1 MHGDTHN
8 QPLLRWLTAKP
19 LRMKPPRLAQFALHN
34 RHCTRRVNT
43 GRRQQI
49 VQNYT
54 ISNWLSKKHPESAL
68 WYNTPVKLL
77 PRDALTVLSHQVPA
91 GALPVLR
98 GLATA
103 QRHHQLFPSR
113 AGAAL
118 PVIVG
123 VSGGADSI
131 CLLHA
136 LQRVAPAWGLALH
149 VAHLDHALR
158 TDSGQDAAW
167 VAALAQRLDLP
178 LHTARLGANELTGHP
193 GGLEAAARAARYAFL
208 HATACA
214 LGNEAG
220 PACVAVAH
228 HQDDQAETVLM
239 NFLRGSGPAGLAGM
253 AWVAILPHAEGAAVR
268 LVRPL
273 LGVRRSDILAYCAAY
288 GLSWREDASNQDT
301 GLLRNRIRADLL
313 PRLAEINPALVAT
326 LSRSAELFAAEA
338 ERGQRIDHAALDAL
352 RLDTTTPSAER
363 IVLDADRLPTLEV
376 ATRRGVVRLALAY
389 LGMDLR
395 DAGLEAIDRL
405 LEAVTI
411 TSHSSGP
418 HPLGAGLAWT
428 LLGGAPR
435 RLSLHRATTLPVQPD
450 GPHLARVRDRLPHV
464 IPAQG
469 SITLEGWRLESRLTT
484 PDTLSPFWRAGDLRQ
499 VSVDAAACPE
509 LRLTVPQPGMKIA
522 PLGMAG
528 RQRSVGDLFTDHKVP
543 VALRGG
549 WPVVVD
555 AAGHT
560 VWVCGLALAH
570 HAAITPATRAVR
582 VLHWQPVPE
591 NKAEKP

>member
-1 MHGDTHN
+1 M
-8 QPLLRWLTAKP
+8 
-19 LRMKPPRLAQFALHN
+19 
-34 RHCTRRVNT
+34 V
-43 GRRQQI
+43 
-49 VQNYT
+49 
-54 ISNWLSKKHPESAL
+54 L
-68 WYNTPVKLL
+68 WYNAPVKLL
-77 PRDALTVLSHQVPA
+77 TRDALTVLSHQVPA
-91 GALPVLR
+91 GALPVLHS
-98 GLATA
+98 LATA
-103 QRHHQLFPSR
+103 QHHHQLFPSS

-123 VSGGADSI
+123 ISGGADSV

-136 LQRVAPAWGLALH
+136 LQQVAPAWGLALH
-149 VAHLDHALR
+149 IAHLDHALR
-158 TDSGQDAAW
+158 ADSGQDAAW
-167 VAALAQRLDLP
+167 VVALARRLDLP
-178 LHTARLGANELTGHP
+178 LHTARLSAGELTGRP

-214 LGNEAG
+214 IGDEAG

-239 NFLRGSGPAGLAGM
+239 NFLRGSGPAGLAGI
-253 AWVAILPHAEGAAVR
+253 AWVASLPHTEGAAVR

-301 GLLRNRIRADLL
+301 SLLRNRIRADLL

-326 LSRSAELFAAEA
+326 LGRSAELFAAEA

-352 RLDTTTPSAER
+352 RLDSATPSAER
-363 IVLDADRLPTLEV
+363 IVLDADRLPTLEL
-376 ATRRGVVRLALAY
+376 ATRRGALRLALAH
-389 LGMDLR
+389 LGMELR
-395 DAGLEAIDRL
+395 VAGFEAIDRL
-405 LEAVTI
+405 LEAVTS
-411 TSHSSGP
+411 THHSSGP
-418 HPLGAGLAWT
+418 HPLGAGIVWT

-435 RLSLHRATTLPVQPD
+435 RLSLHRATALPVQPD
-450 GPHLARVRDRLPHV
+450 GPYLAHARDRRPHA

-469 SITLEGWRLESRLTT
+469 NITRGGWRLESRLTT
-484 PDTLSPFWRAGDLRQ
+484 PDALSPSWRAGDLWQ
-499 VSVDAAACPE
+499 VSVDATACAE

-543 VALRGG
+543 VALRSGR
-549 WPVVVD
+549 PVVVD
-555 AAGHT
+555 AAGHV

-570 HAAITPATRAVR
+570 HAAITPTTQSVR
-582 VLHWQPVPE
+582 VLHWQPVLGD
-591 NKAEKP
+591 KMEKP